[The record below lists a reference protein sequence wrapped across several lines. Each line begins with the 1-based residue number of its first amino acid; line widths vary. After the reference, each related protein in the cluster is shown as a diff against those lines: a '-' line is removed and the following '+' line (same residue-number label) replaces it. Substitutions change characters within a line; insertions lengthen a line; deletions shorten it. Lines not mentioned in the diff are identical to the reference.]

1 MILDIC
7 IKSDT
12 TGTIT
17 LVERWIFTLTLGES
31 PTTSSTI
38 NAGGGVG
45 TTAQQQNSII
55 NALFKRL
62 CIMIRTLRSLILA
75 LPSHAFLRLGSGGPN
90 MIVGKSQEP
99 ATSLQEQQIRDLR
112 PKGDYKINF
121 KRESLNLS
129 FSRSQHQSG
138 AVKRKELKT
147 VSN

>member
-1 MILDIC
+1 
-7 IKSDT
+7 
-12 TGTIT
+12 
-17 LVERWIFTLTLGES
+17 
-31 PTTSSTI
+31 
-38 NAGGGVG
+38 
-45 TTAQQQNSII
+45 
-55 NALFKRL
+55 
-62 CIMIRTLRSLILA
+62 
-75 LPSHAFLRLGSGGPN
+75 

-138 AVKRKELKT
+138 SVKRKELKT